1 MLNGTATQAGLT
13 QLINERRQADQG
25 TGTDGAS
32 RGLFATADDDGDQH
46 CRGRLCIRAEA
57 VVGPVHR

>member
-25 TGTDGAS
+25 IGNMGRLS
-32 RGLFATADDDGDQH
+32 GLFA
-46 CRGRLCIRAEA
+46 A
-57 VVGPVHR
+57 V